1 MRALQF
7 INLLESKNLLDPEII
22 AELRRQVEESKSRLT
37 PENLAE
43 FLVRNG
49 QLTRFQATRLITEL
63 NERLGPVTNDPTT
76 ALRGGKPVDEP
87 VDSHDSIDDL
97 LPPDEAEVVEVVE
110 TPEEVVEVVE
120 EVADA
125 GTKDR
130 SKKKKKSRRSEEGN
144 LVGLDVAK
152 APKPVAS
159 GSKKNPW
166 EASGII
172 GLSFVLLL
180 LLIFFVFLYGYFAQ
194 GSAKDEF
201 NLAEEYYKNR
211 DYDKAIK
218 QYDKFASTFT
228 TDENVSVAKVKSTLS
243 KVRDQAERN
252 ADPSIGLKAA
262 QVELPK
268 IVNETGLTQLRG
280 DITDTLLRI
289 AEKFINKADNTAG
302 IDDRKGLI
310 VLMNEQ
316 MQLIDDPRFVGTQ
329 ERNQNDLRIRRIKE
343 GQQRVVR
350 EIQRSEDLV
359 ATVSS
364 MKEAVE
370 SKDVNKAY
378 ELRRDLVRKYPPLE
392 PDPQLR
398 DLMAAAT
405 TIQREL
411 VTKAKK
417 MPDVMTDEPAV
428 GNSRR
433 AILTSRSGNTVES
446 AADLVAFLRIKGSV
460 VAIRVASGDV
470 VWRKFIGRDWTID
483 PQRITATA
491 ASDVIVT
498 GPSPGTVSRYRGTDG
513 GLVWQ
518 SKFPDRVL
526 QPQIDGDDIFVATS
540 EGMVS
545 CLDTITGQSRWSKQI
560 PQKIDV
566 GVGGSPGKRKRY
578 VLGNHSNLYVFS
590 RGNGECEEVYYVGHN
605 PGTIAVPPI
614 WVLGQLIVFE
624 NAGPDHSLMRVM
636 STNEDGLGLAAG
648 QNPVR
653 FKGHIVIEPF
663 VEGRRLAV
671 ASNLGEIAILDV
683 EVTNP
688 KDKVFKMVN
697 LVSNEANPKITWPVM
712 AGTDLWLASSRLAYF
727 QIQVTGQ
734 KLNSMWIKEDADEFT
749 SRPLRFGDVLIHSRI
764 VRGNAGVRVAAVD
777 PKSGNPYW
785 ELDVGNPVVYAS
797 PSPQRGIIAV
807 TSQAAAF
814 GVEESSF
821 QTTGSKVAPTMAMEN
836 MGRNQRSMM
845 FSASTPIDEQRSVL
859 LNSAQGSQLLAVDRN
874 KKSGGPTRL
883 LNLDLSGSYP
893 IASPVAVG
901 NSIVLPLE
909 NAQLMMIDLDAGNPI
924 GTPFQPTISAGEKPV
939 WLNPVL
945 LSDKQ
950 SVVIADQKRNIY
962 KLSTGKQLRMLNSQ
976 PLERVLK
983 GRLAVLDDV
992 IVGVSPGSSG
1002 DHLDFYES
1010 GELKRIAELNFEGR
1024 FAWGPFTIQLD
1035 NRSIGLAFSDIEGL
1049 VAFDS
1054 QGKQLWNV
1062 PLPQMVL
1069 VGQPVRLEED
1079 ILLTST
1085 LGDLVRVSVSDGR
1098 LVGRSASGE
1107 PASGTPLILP
1117 QGILVPGDEGTLIE
1131 VPVPSADGSSVTGA
1145 SR

>member
-63 NERLGPVTNDPTT
+63 NERLGPVTNDPTA

-87 VDSHDSIDDL
+87 ADSHDSIDDL

-120 EVADA
+120 EVVEV
-125 GTKDR
+125 GTKER
-130 SKKKKKSRRSEEGN
+130 SKKKKSRRSEEKN
-144 LVGLDVAK
+144 LAEPEVAK
-152 APKPVAS
+152 APKPAAS
-159 GSKKNPW
+159 SSKKNPW

-172 GLSFVLLL
+172 GYSFVLLL

-194 GSAKDEF
+194 GSAKEEF
-201 NLAEEYYKNR
+201 ALAEEFYKNR

-228 TDENVSVAKVKSTLS
+228 SDENVSVAKVKATLS

-268 IVNETGLTQLRG
+268 IVNETGLTQMRG

-370 SKDVNKAY
+370 AKDVNKAY

-398 DLMAAAT
+398 ELMAAAT
-405 TIQREL
+405 AIQREL
-411 VTKAKK
+411 VTKAKR
-417 MPDVMTDEPAV
+417 MSEVITEEPAV
-428 GNSRR
+428 GESRR
-433 AILTSRSGNTVES
+433 AILTSRSGNTIES
-446 AADLVAFLRIKGSV
+446 AGDQVAFLRIKGSV

-470 VWRKFIGRDWTID
+470 LWRKFIGRNWTLD
-483 PQRITATA
+483 PQRIAPTAD
-491 ASDVIVT
+491 SDVIVT
-498 GPSPGTVSRYRGTDG
+498 VPAEGTVTRYRSTDG

-518 SKFPDRVL
+518 SKFQDRVL
-526 QPQIDGDDIFVATS
+526 PPQIDGDDIFVATS
-540 EGMVS
+540 EGTVS
-545 CLDTITGQSRWSKQI
+545 CVDAITGQSRWSKQI

-590 RGNGECEEVYYVGHN
+590 RGNGECEEVHYIGHN

-636 STNEDGLGLAAG
+636 STNEDGLGLAPG

-653 FKGHIVIEPF
+653 FKGHVVIDPF
-663 VEGRRLAV
+663 IEGRRLAV

-697 LVSNEANPKITWPVM
+697 LVSNEASPRFTWPVM
-712 AGTDLWLASSRLAYF
+712 AGTDLWLASNRLAHF

-749 SRPLRFGDVLIHSRI
+749 SRPLRFGDVLIHSRV

-777 PKSGNPYW
+777 PKSGNPFW
-785 ELDVGNPVVYAS
+785 ELDVGNPVVYAL
-797 PSPQRGIIAV
+797 PSQRGILAV
-807 TSQAAAF
+807 TSQAAAYSI
-814 GVEESSF
+814 GEGAF
-821 QTTGSKVAPTMAMEN
+821 QPSGKPVAPTVAIEN
-836 MGRNQRSMM
+836 MGRNQRSML
-845 FSASTPIDEQRSVL
+845 FGAATPIDEQRSVL
-859 LNSAQGSQLLAVDRN
+859 LNSAQGSQLLAIDRN

-901 NSIVLPLE
+901 NSIILPLE
-909 NAQLMMIDLDAGNPI
+909 NAQLMMMDLDAGTPI

-950 SVVIADQKRNIY
+950 SIVIADQKRNIY

-992 IVGVSPGSSG
+992 VVGVSPGSTG

-1010 GELKRIAELNFEGR
+1010 GELKRLAELNFEGR
-1024 FAWGPFTIQLD
+1024 FAWGPFTIALD
-1035 NRSIGLAFSDIEGL
+1035 SRSIGLAFSDIEGL
-1049 VAFDS
+1049 VAFDA

-1069 VGQPVRLEED
+1069 VGQPTRLEDD

-1085 LGDLVRVSVSDGR
+1085 LGDLVRVSVADGR
-1098 LVGRSASGE
+1098 LVGRSSTGE
-1107 PASGTPLILP
+1107 PASGTPIVSP
-1117 QGILVPGDEGTLIE
+1117 NGILVPGDEGTLIE
-1131 VPVPSADGSSVTGA
+1131 MPVPTADGSSVTGA

>member
-63 NERLGPVTNDPTT
+63 NERLGPVTNDPTA
-76 ALRGGKPVDEP
+76 ALRGGKPVEEP

-120 EVADA
+120 EVVEVVA
-125 GTKDR
+125 KDR
-130 SKKKKKSRRSEEGN
+130 SKKKKSHRRSEEN
-144 LVGLDVAK
+144 SVAAPEVAK
-152 APKPVAS
+152 APKPS
-159 GSKKNPW
+159 RDGLKKNPW
-166 EASGII
+166 ESFGII
-172 GLSFVLLL
+172 GYSFILAL
-180 LLIFFVFLYGYFAQ
+180 LLIFFGFLYAWFSQ
-194 GSAKDEF
+194 GSAKNEF
-201 NLAEEYYKNR
+201 NIAEEYYKNR

-268 IVNETGLTQLRG
+268 IVNEAGLTQLRG

-302 IDDRKGLI
+302 IEDRKGLI
-310 VLMNEQ
+310 TLMNEQ

-329 ERNQNDLRIRRIKE
+329 ERNQNDLRIRRIRE

-350 EIQRSEDLV
+350 EIQRSEDLL
-359 ATVSS
+359 ATVKN
-364 MKEAVE
+364 MQDAIQ
-370 SKDVNKAY
+370 SKDVSKAY

-398 DLMAAAT
+398 ELMATAT
-405 TIQREL
+405 AIQREL
-411 VTKAKK
+411 VTKAKR
-417 MPDVMTDEPAV
+417 MPEAITEEPAV
-428 GNSRR
+428 SDGRR
-433 AILTSRSGNTVES
+433 AMLTSRVGNTVES
-446 AADLVAFLRIKGSV
+446 AGDQVAFLRIKGSV
-460 VAIRVASGDV
+460 VALSVARGEV
-470 VWRKFIGRDWTID
+470 LWRKFIGRDWSID
-483 PQRITATA
+483 PQRIAPTAD
-491 ASDVIVT
+491 SDVIVT
-498 GPSPGTVSRYRGTDG
+498 VPSQGTVTRYRSTDG

-518 SKFPDRVL
+518 CKLPDRVL
-526 QPQIDGDDIFVATS
+526 QPQIDGDDIFVATT

-545 CLDTITGQSRWSKQI
+545 CLDAITGQSRWSKQI

-614 WVLGQLIVFE
+614 WVLNQLILFE
-624 NAGPDHSLMRVM
+624 NAGPDHSLMRVL
-636 STNEDGLGLAAG
+636 STNDEGLGLTSG
-648 QNPVR
+648 QNAVR

-663 VEGRRLAV
+663 IEGRRLAV

-697 LVSNEANPKITWPVM
+697 LVSNEANPRVTWPVM
-712 AGTDLWLASSRLAYF
+712 AGTDLWLASNRLAYF

-749 SRPLRFGDVLIHSRI
+749 SRPLRFGDVLIHSRV
-764 VRGNAGVRVAAVD
+764 VRGNAGVRIAAID

-785 ELDVGNPVVYAS
+785 ELDAGNPVVYAS
-797 PSPQRGIIAV
+797 PAQRGILAV
-807 TSQAAAF
+807 TSQAAAY
-814 GVEESSF
+814 GVEDASF
-821 QTTGSKVAPTMAMEN
+821 QPSGKPVTPTMAIEN
-836 MGRNQRSMM
+836 MGRNQRSML
-845 FSASTPIDEQRSVL
+845 FSAATPIDDQRSVL
-859 LNSAQGSQLLAVDRN
+859 LNSAQGSQLLSVDRN
-874 KKSGGPTRL
+874 KKSGNPTRL

-901 NSIVLPLE
+901 NSIILPLE
-909 NAQLMMIDLDAGNPI
+909 NAQLMMIDLEAGNPI

-939 WLNPVL
+939 WLNPVV

-976 PLERVLK
+976 PLERILK

-992 IVGVSPGSSG
+992 VVGVSPGSSG

-1010 GELKRIAELNFEGR
+1010 GELKRFAELNFEGR
-1024 FAWGPFTIQLD
+1024 FAWGPFTIALD

-1049 VAFDS
+1049 VAFDA
-1054 QGKQLWNV
+1054 QGKQLWTV

-1069 VGQPVRLEED
+1069 VGQPARLEED

-1085 LGDLVRVSVSDGR
+1085 LGDLVRVSVADGR
-1098 LVGRSASGE
+1098 VVGRSTSGE
-1107 PASGTPLILP
+1107 PASGTPVVLP

-1131 VPVPSADGSSVTGA
+1131 VPFPTADSSSVTGA

>member
-63 NERLGPVTNDPTT
+63 NERLGPLTNDPTA
-76 ALRGGKPVDEP
+76 ALRGGRPIDEP

-110 TPEEVVEVVE
+110 AAEEVVEAVE

-125 GTKDR
+125 GTKER
-130 SKKKKKSRRSEEGN
+130 SKKKKSRRSEESN
-144 LVGLDVAK
+144 LAGLDVAK

-159 GSKKNPW
+159 TSKKNPW
-166 EASGII
+166 ERSNILGY
-172 GLSFVLLL
+172 SFALLL

-194 GSAKDEF
+194 GSAKEEF
-201 NLAEEYYKNR
+201 DLAEEFYKNR
-211 DYDKAIK
+211 DYEKAIK

-228 TDENVSVAKVKSTLS
+228 ADENVSVAKVKSTLS
-243 KVRDQAERN
+243 KVRDEAERN
-252 ADPSIGLKAA
+252 ADPSVGLKAA

-268 IVNETGLTQLRG
+268 IVNEAGLTQLRG

-289 AEKFINKADNTAG
+289 AEKFISKADTTAG
-302 IDDRKGLI
+302 IEDRKGLI
-310 VLMNEQ
+310 TLMNEQ

-329 ERNQNDLRIRRIKE
+329 ERNQNDLRIRKIKE

-364 MKEAVE
+364 MKDAVE

-405 TIQREL
+405 TIQKEL
-411 VTKAKK
+411 VTKAKQA
-417 MPDVMTDEPAV
+417 PDVLSDEPV
-428 GNSRR
+428 SSERR
-433 AILTSRSGNTVES
+433 LAILTSRTGNAVDS
-446 AADLVAFLRIKGSV
+446 AGDQVAFLRIKGSV

-470 VWRKFIGRDWTID
+470 LWRKFIGRNWTLD
-483 PQRITATA
+483 PQRLVPTAD
-491 ASDVIVT
+491 SDVIVT
-498 GPSPGTVSRYRGTDG
+498 VPGEGTVTRYRSTDG

-518 SKFPDRVL
+518 SKFPNRVL

-545 CLDTITGQSRWSKQI
+545 CLDAITGQSRWSKQI

-566 GVGGSPGKRKRY
+566 GVGGAPGKRKRY

-624 NAGPDHSLMRVM
+624 NAGPDHALMRVM
-636 STNEDGLGLAAG
+636 STNEEGIGLALG

-653 FKGHIVIEPF
+653 FKGHVVIEPF
-663 VEGRRLAV
+663 VEGRRMAV
-671 ASNLGEIAILDV
+671 ATNLGEIAILDV

-697 LVSNEANPKITWPVM
+697 LVSNEANPRTTWPLM
-712 AGTDLWLASSRLAYF
+712 AGTDLWLVSNRLAHF

-749 SRPLRFGDVLIHSRI
+749 SRPLRFGDVLIHSRV

-785 ELDVGNPVVYAS
+785 ELDIGNPVVYAV
-797 PSPQRGIIAV
+797 PYQRGIIAV
-807 TSQAAAF
+807 TSQAAAYSI
-814 GVEESSF
+814 GEDAL
-821 QTTGSKVAPTMAMEN
+821 QPTGKPTALAMAMEN
-836 MGRNQRSMM
+836 MGRNQRSML
-845 FSASTPIDEQRSVL
+845 FGAATPIDEQRSIL
-859 LNSAQGSQLLAVDRN
+859 LNSVQGSQLLAIDRN

-909 NAQLMMIDLDAGNPI
+909 NAQLMMMDLEVGTPI

-939 WLNPVL
+939 WLNPIL

-950 SVVIADQKRNIY
+950 SIVIADQKRNIY

-992 IVGVSPGSSG
+992 VVGVSPGSTG
-1002 DHLDFYES
+1002 DNLDFYES

-1024 FAWGPFTIQLD
+1024 FAWGPFAIQLD
-1035 NRSIGLAFSDIEGL
+1035 SRSIGLAFSDIEGL

-1054 QGKQLWNV
+1054 QGKQLWNI

-1069 VGQPVRLEED
+1069 VGQPTRLEDD

-1085 LGDLVRVSVSDGR
+1085 LGDLVRVSVADGR
-1098 LVGRSASGE
+1098 LIGRSATGE
-1107 PASGTPLILP
+1107 PASGTPLVSP
-1117 QGILVPGDEGTLIE
+1117 KGILVPGDEGTLIE
-1131 VPVPSADGSSVTGA
+1131 VPFPTADSSSVTGA